1 MDVNGKHN
9 TGSTGAGMEKKGFSL
24 CVFCGSRA
32 GDDPQYLQA
41 AESMG
46 RWIGGYGH
54 NLVYG
59 GGSTGMMG
67 ALSAATLES
76 GGTVTGIIPA
86 ALMEHEV
93 ARKDCTE
100 LLVTADMHQ
109 RKALMLQ
116 KADAIITLPGGIGTF
131 EELFEFWTLAQ
142 LGYHNKPMALANV
155 GGYFDDFIVLLE
167 QVQERG
173 FVSSQALNLMLVG
186 YSVISLGEDLYRE
199 HHERL
204 GTGLRP
210 VETGVWAEG
219 DRFDH
224 TAPADTGEP
233 KVCPFSGKPAAA
245 AGASGQAAGAAVT
258 PASSAEPVPP
268 PQCPAHKS

>member
-1 MDVNGKHN
+1 MDGTNS
-9 TGSTGAGMEKKGFSL
+9 TGSNAGRRTEKKSFSL

-32 GDDPQYLQA
+32 GEDPQYLQA

-86 ALMEHEV
+86 ALLDHEV

-100 LLVTADMHQ
+100 QLVTADMHQ

-142 LGYHNKPMALANV
+142 LGYHSKPMALANV
-155 GGYFDDFIVLLE
+155 GGYFDDFIELLQQVE
-167 QVQERG
+167 QRG
-173 FVSSQALNLMLVG
+173 FVTAKTLDLMLVG
-186 YSVISLGEDLYRE
+186 HSVISLAEDLYRE

-219 DRFDH
+219 DRFDYA
-224 TAPADTGEP
+224 TPVDTGEP
-233 KVCPFSGKPAAA
+233 KACPFSGKPAAGSVQEREQTESA
-245 AGASGQAAGAAVT
+245 AM